1 MNTMLMGIGYP
12 EDCGLG
18 LGGVPTTA
26 YVGKLLPNLSE
37 FVAYSDGSLPSRG
50 MVISKKE
57 PFAAVADLR
66 LTPRKDIYS
75 FYESTDRYIEL
86 VVRVEVPMPTVPGL
100 AMVSSA
106 KGTREHDLVI
116 SSDSVD
122 VIRSI
127 YYDLVGA
134 GMEPL
139 LNGEFSEFS
148 YSPEQFALIPGYL
161 SHVGAMFVDD
171 QNVFSGEGMPS
182 NAVAILDPSTS
193 ALCGYY
199 SKPNELLG
207 ESIPGATRLV
217 TANPKWIKAIF

>member
-26 YVGKLLPNLSE
+26 FVGKLLPTLSE

-50 MVISKKE
+50 IVVSKKE

-182 NAVAILDPSTS
+182 NAVAILDPSTG